1 MSQAAP
7 DDRSAPHSPAL
18 ALALLLATA
27 PLLPPPVAADS
38 YPRQPLDV
46 LHYDVSVSFVPAL
59 AYEGHTRVDVRL
71 LAEGLTEIALD
82 FDGPHVDRVS
92 VHGERL
98 AFRNEGGRLLVDLGR
113 PRGRGEIVPLLVE
126 YHGRPDGKG
135 LRAGRNAHGHTT
147 VFADNWPENARRWI
161 PSIDHP
167 SDKATVDFTVTAE
180 DRYDVVAPG
189 RLVET
194 RSLHDGR
201 RSTRWSQGVPIPTYC
216 MVIGLAEFQVTHM
229 GAADGVPISAW
240 VFPEDAPLAARKL
253 ARSALVLE
261 RFSDLV
267 APFPF
272 EKLAHVQ
279 SSTGWGATEYASA
292 VFYAEKQFQGDN
304 ASDGIVAHELA
315 HQWWGDSVTPADW
328 DDLWLSEGFAT
339 YFHGLFLE
347 GLGGKDALRE
357 HMARAA
363 STVEEAS
370 TGGARAVVD
379 PAVAQPSAKLSAFTY
394 QKGAWVLHM
403 LRRTLGDETFFSALR
418 RFYAAHA
425 GATATTEDL
434 RHALEA
440 ASGRDLAPFFRQWVH
455 RAGLP
460 ELRIEWSWDEATRE
474 AVVALEQVQDGEP
487 YGLDLDLVF
496 RSGDV
501 SERRTLTLRQGT
513 ESFRLPLPVVPE
525 AVEADPDGWLLHTA
539 TIRPR

>member
-1 MSQAAP
+1 
-7 DDRSAPHSPAL
+7 
-18 ALALLLATA
+18 
-27 PLLPPPVAADS
+27 
-38 YPRQPLDV
+38 
-46 LHYDVSVSFVPAL
+46 
-59 AYEGHTRVDVRL
+59 
-71 LAEGLTEIALD
+71 
-82 FDGPHVDRVS
+82 
-92 VHGERL
+92 
-98 AFRNEGGRLLVDLGR
+98 
-113 PRGRGEIVPLLVE
+113 
-126 YHGRPDGKG
+126 
-135 LRAGRNAHGHTT
+135 
-147 VFADNWPENARRWI
+147 
-161 PSIDHP
+161 
-167 SDKATVDFTVTAE
+167 
-180 DRYDVVAPG
+180 
-189 RLVET
+189 
-194 RSLHDGR
+194 
-201 RSTRWSQGVPIPTYC
+201 
-216 MVIGLAEFQVTHM
+216 
-229 GAADGVPISAW
+229 
-240 VFPEDAPLAARKL
+240 
-253 ARSALVLE
+253 
-261 RFSDLV
+261 
-267 APFPF
+267 
-272 EKLAHVQ
+272 
-279 SSTGWGATEYASA
+279 
-292 VFYAEKQFQGDN
+292 
-304 ASDGIVAHELA
+304 
-315 HQWWGDSVTPADW
+315 
-328 DDLWLSEGFAT
+328 
-339 YFHGLFLE
+339 
-347 GLGGKDALRE
+347 
-357 HMARAA
+357 MARAA